1 LKKTTIKDI
10 ALQLNV
16 SISTV
21 SRALNNHPDISPHLT
36 EKIKETAKLLHYRPS
51 TAALQLKRGTNK
63 TIALI
68 LPEISSFFYP
78 SVIHGID
85 TILHQQGYNLMI
97 LPSNDRLDRE
107 IENIDIAYDQDVAGA
122 FISLSKETIN
132 LDHLKRFDDA
142 NIPVILLDKIKENA
156 PYSSITIDDFKVS
169 YQMVQHLFK
178 TGSNRIAGIF
188 GKASLTISH
197 LRYKGFAQALRDL
210 DLPLDD
216 EFVFFVNNSEEAKS
230 AAHKIVEKV
239 KPNGLYLMTDEIMI
253 GVMPALAGLHVKVPE
268 DIAIISISDGSLA
281 HFMIPRISH
290 MLHNGFELGYLGA
303 QKLVQYI
310 NAIQHNLPLVTP
322 EMLVMNT
329 NIVLL
334 DSTKG

>member
-1 LKKTTIKDI
+1 MKKTTIKDI
-10 ALQLNV
+10 ALKLQV
-16 SISTV
+16 STSTV

-97 LPSNDRLDRE
+97 LPTNDRLDRE
-107 IENIDIAYDQDVAGA
+107 TENIDIAYDQDVAGA
-122 FISLSKETIN
+122 LISLSKETIN

-142 NIPVILLDKIKENA
+142 NIPVILLDKVKENA
-156 PYSSITIDDFKVS
+156 PYTSITIDDYKVS

-178 TGSNRIAGIF
+178 TGCDRIAGIF

-210 DLPLDD
+210 DLPLNDD
-216 EFVFFVNNSEEAKS
+216 FVAFANNSEEAKS
-230 AAHKIVEKV
+230 AAVKIMATI
-239 KPNGLYLMTDEIMI
+239 KPNGLYLMTDETMI
-253 GVMPALAGLHVKVPE
+253 GVLPALAQLHIRVPE
-268 DIAIISISDGSLA
+268 DVALMAISDGSLA
-281 HFMIPRISH
+281 KFMIPRVSH
-290 MLHNGFELGYLGA
+290 MFHNGFEFGFMGA
-303 QKLVQYI
+303 QKLIQYI
-310 NAIQHNLPLVTP
+310 NAIQHNLPMATP
-322 EMLVMNT
+322 EKLVMNT
-329 NIVLL
+329 NIVLFE
-334 DSTKG
+334 STKG

>member
-1 LKKTTIKDI
+1 MKKTTIKDI
-10 ALQLNV
+10 ALKLQV
-16 SISTV
+16 STSTV

-97 LPSNDRLDRE
+97 LPTNDRLDRE

-122 FISLSKETIN
+122 LISLSKETIN

-142 NIPVILLDKIKENA
+142 NIPVILLDKVKENA
-156 PYSSITIDDFKVS
+156 PYSSITIDDYKVS

-178 TGSNRIAGIF
+178 TGCNRIAGIF

-210 DLPLDD
+210 DLPLNDD
-216 EFVFFVNNSEEAKS
+216 FVSFANNSEEAKS
-230 AAHKIVEKV
+230 AAIKIMATV
-239 KPNGLYLMTDEIMI
+239 KPNGLYLMTDETMV
-253 GVMPALAGLHVKVPE
+253 GVLPALAQLHIRVPE
-268 DIAIISISDGSLA
+268 DLALMAISDGSLA
-281 HFMIPRISH
+281 RFMIPRVSH
-290 MLHNGFELGYLGA
+290 MFHNGFEMGFLGA
-303 QKLVQYI
+303 QKLIQYI
-310 NAIQHNLPLVTP
+310 NAIQHNLPLTTP
-322 EMLVMNT
+322 EKLVMNT
-329 NIVLL
+329 NIVLFE
-334 DSTKG
+334 STRG